1 VTGLL
6 KTHTLLYFCLVIV
19 LVSCSPFESLQKGNL
34 NKVKETG
41 LELKNAIPSSFF
53 PKDLHIVAAG
63 DSLTQGVGDSSNSG
77 GYIPYLAEMLEQENS
92 IKNANFENFGV
103 RGNRADQLL
112 SRLESKKMQSSINDA
127 DLIILTIG
135 GNDLMKVVKE
145 NFTSLEVNQFR
156 TEQKVFKDSLKTIFS
171 KIRGQN
177 QNAPI
182 VLIGLYNPFFNWF
195 ADVKEMNQ
203 IVDEWNAQSRL
214 IIENDGNAFF
224 VDIHDIFLNNEEN
237 LLYTDYFHPN
247 DRGYQLIAD
256 RVYGI
261 LDQEIIDSLHK

>member
-1 VTGLL
+1 L
-6 KTHTLLYFCLVIV
+6 KKKITLLYFLLIIV
-19 LVSCSPFESLQKGNL
+19 LVSCSQFESMQKGNF

-41 LELKNAIPSSFF
+41 LEMKADLPSSFF
-53 PKDLHIVAAG
+53 PKELHIVAAG
-63 DSLTQGVGDSSNSG
+63 DSLTQGVGDSTNSG
-77 GYIPYLAEMLEQENS
+77 GYIPYLAEQLEKEKG
-92 IKNANFENFGV
+92 IRNANFENFGV

-112 SRLESKKMQSSINDA
+112 LRLGSKEIRNSIKDA

-145 NFTSLEVNQFR
+145 NFSSLQLNHF
-156 TEQKVFKDSLKTIFS
+156 TAEQLVFKERLQAIFT
-171 KIRGQN
+171 KIREQN
-177 QNAPI
+177 QQAPI
-182 VLIGLYNPFFNWF
+182 VLIGLYNPFYNWF

-203 IVDEWNAQSRL
+203 IVDEWNFQSQSL
-214 IIENDGNAFF
+214 VAKDGNAYF

-256 RVYGI
+256 RVYQI
-261 LDQEIIDSLHK
+261 LRQEVVISLEN

>member
-1 VTGLL
+1 MQKKL
-6 KTHTLLYFCLVIV
+6 TLLYFCLAVL
-19 LVSCSPFESLQKGNL
+19 LVSCSPIDSLQKGNF

-41 LELKNAIPSSFF
+41 VELKNALPASFF

-63 DSLTQGVGDSSNSG
+63 DSLTQGVGDSTNSG
-77 GYIPYLAEMLEQENS
+77 GYIPYLAEQLEKEKT

-103 RGNRADQLL
+103 RGNRTDQLL
-112 SRLESKKMQSSINDA
+112 SRLENKNMQTSIQDA

-145 NFTSLEVNQFR
+145 NFSSLKLNYFKA
-156 TEQKVFKDSLKTIFS
+156 EQKVFEEHLQNIFS
-171 KIRGQN
+171 KIRIQN
-177 QNAPI
+177 PEAPI
-182 VLIGLYNPFFNWF
+182 ILIGLYNPFYNWF

-203 IVDEWNAQSRL
+203 IVDEWNGKSQL
-214 IIENDGNAFF
+214 IVENDINAYF

-256 RVYGI
+256 RVYDI
-261 LDQEIIDSLHK
+261 LDQQVIDSLSN

>member
-1 VTGLL
+1 ML
-6 KTHTLLYFCLVIV
+6 KKFTFLYVALTMIMI
-19 LVSCSPFESLQKGNL
+19 LGSCSQFENLQKGNF

-41 LELKNAIPSSFF
+41 LEFKEALPPSFF

-63 DSLTQGVGDSSNSG
+63 DSLTQGVGDSTNTG
-77 GYIPYLAEMLEQENS
+77 GYIPYLAQQLENEKT

-103 RGNRADQLL
+103 RGNRTDQLL
-112 SRLESKKMQSSINDA
+112 KRLKNKNVQSSIEEA

-145 NFTSLEVNQFR
+145 NFSSLKLNHFQV
-156 TEQKVFKDSLKTIFS
+156 EQKLFAMHLQEIFLA
-171 KIRGQN
+171 IRNQN
-177 QNAPI
+177 QEAPI
-182 VLIGLYNPFFNWF
+182 VLVGLYNPFYNWF
-195 ADVKEMNQ
+195 ADVKEMNL
-203 IVDEWNAQSRL
+203 IVDEWNGQSL
-214 IIENDGNAFF
+214 SIVEQDGNAYF

-256 RVYGI
+256 RIYDI
-261 LDQEIIDSLHK
+261 LDEQVIDSMSN

>member
-1 VTGLL
+1 LQKKL
-6 KTHTLLYFCLVIV
+6 TLLYFCLAVL
-19 LVSCSPFESLQKGNL
+19 LVSCSPIDSLQKGNF

-41 LELKNAIPSSFF
+41 VELKNALPASFF

-63 DSLTQGVGDSSNSG
+63 DSLTQGVGDSTNSG
-77 GYIPYLAEMLEQENS
+77 GYIPYLADQLEKEKT

-103 RGNRADQLL
+103 RGNRTDQLL
-112 SRLESKKMQSSINDA
+112 SRLENKNMQSSIQDA

-145 NFTSLEVNQFR
+145 NFSSLKLNYF
-156 TEQKVFKDSLKTIFS
+156 TAEQKVFEELLQIIFS
-171 KIRGQN
+171 KIRN
-177 QNAPI
+177 QNPEAPI
-182 VLIGLYNPFFNWF
+182 ILIGLYNPFYNWF

-203 IVDEWNAQSRL
+203 IVDEWNGKSQ
-214 IIENDGNAFF
+214 IIVDNDGNAYF

-256 RVYGI
+256 RVYDI
-261 LDQEIIDSLHK
+261 LDQHVIDSLSN

>member
-1 VTGLL
+1 MKKKL
-6 KTHTLLYFCLVIV
+6 TLLYFCLAVL
-19 LVSCSPFESLQKGNL
+19 LVSCSQIDSLQKGNF

-41 LELKNAIPSSFF
+41 VELKNALPDSFF

-63 DSLTQGVGDSSNSG
+63 DSLTQGVGDSTNSG
-77 GYIPYLAEMLEQENS
+77 GYIPYLADQLEKEKT

-112 SRLESKKMQSSINDA
+112 ARLESKNMQSSIQDA

-145 NFTSLEVNQFR
+145 NFSSLKLNYFKAE
-156 TEQKVFKDSLKTIFS
+156 EKVFEENLQTIFS
-171 KIRGQN
+171 KIRIHN
-177 QNAPI
+177 PEAPI
-182 VLIGLYNPFFNWF
+182 ILIGLYNPFYNWF

-203 IVDEWNAQSRL
+203 IVDEWNGKSRL
-214 IIENDGNAFF
+214 IVENDRNAYF

-256 RVYGI
+256 RVYEI
-261 LDQEIIDSLHK
+261 LDQQVIE

>member
-1 VTGLL
+1 MPT
-6 KTHTLLYFCLVIV
+6 
-19 LVSCSPFESLQKGNL
+19 
-34 NKVKETG
+34 
-41 LELKNAIPSSFF
+41 SFF

-63 DSLTQGVGDSSNSG
+63 DSLTQGVGDSTNTG
-77 GYIPYLAEMLEQENS
+77 GYIPYLAEQLENEKT

-103 RGNRADQLL
+103 RGNRTAQLL
-112 SRLESKKMQSSINDA
+112 KRLKNKNIQSSIEEA

-145 NFTSLEVNQFR
+145 NFSSLKINHFK
-156 TEQKVFKDSLKTIFS
+156 TEQKLFTEQLQEIFFS
-171 KIRGQN
+171 IRNQN
-177 QNAPI
+177 QEAPI
-182 VLIGLYNPFFNWF
+182 VLVGLYNPFYNWF

-203 IVDEWNAQSRL
+203 IVDEWNGQSL
-214 IIENDGNAFF
+214 TIVEQDGNSYF

-256 RVYGI
+256 RIYEI
-261 LDQEIIDSLHK
+261 LDEQVIDSLSN

>member
-1 VTGLL
+1 MKKKL
-6 KTHTLLYFCLVIV
+6 TLLYFILAVV
-19 LVSCSPFESLQKGNL
+19 LVSCSSFESLQKGNL

-41 LELKNAIPSSFF
+41 LELKDALPSSFF

-63 DSLTQGVGDSSNSG
+63 DSLTQGVGDSTNSG
-77 GYIPYLAEMLEQENS
+77 GYIPYLAQQLEQEKT
-92 IKNANFENFGV
+92 IRNANFENFGV

-112 SRLESKKMQSSINDA
+112 KRLKSKEIEASIEDA

-145 NFTSLEVNQFR
+145 NFS
-156 TEQKVFKDSLKTIFS
+156 SLKLNLFKAEQQIFKERLQS
-171 KIRGQN
+171 IFTLIRKQN
-177 QNAPI
+177 QEAPI
-182 VLIGLYNPFFNWF
+182 VLIGLYNPFYNWF

-203 IVDEWNAQSRL
+203 IVDEWNRQSQSL
-214 IIENDGNAFF
+214 VDQDGNAYF

-261 LDQEIIDSLHK
+261 LSQEVVDSQEN

>member
-1 VTGLL
+1 ML
-6 KTHTLLYFCLVIV
+6 KKFTFLYVALTMIMI
-19 LVSCSPFESLQKGNL
+19 LGSCSQFENFQKGNF

-41 LELKNAIPSSFF
+41 LEIKEALPTSFF

-63 DSLTQGVGDSSNSG
+63 DSLTQGVGDSTNTG
-77 GYIPYLAEMLEQENS
+77 GYIPYLAEQLENEKT

-103 RGNRADQLL
+103 RGNRTAQLL
-112 SRLESKKMQSSINDA
+112 KRLKNKNIQSSIEEA

-145 NFTSLEVNQFR
+145 NFSSLKINHFK
-156 TEQKVFKDSLKTIFS
+156 TEQKLFTEQLQEIFFS
-171 KIRGQN
+171 IRNQN
-177 QNAPI
+177 QEAPI
-182 VLIGLYNPFFNWF
+182 VLVGLYNPFYNWF

-203 IVDEWNAQSRL
+203 IVDEWNGQSL
-214 IIENDGNAFF
+214 TIVEQDGNSYF

-256 RVYGI
+256 RIYEI
-261 LDQEIIDSLHK
+261 LDEQVIDSLSN

>member
-1 VTGLL
+1 LL
-6 KTHTLLYFCLVIV
+6 KKFTLLYVV
-19 LVSCSPFESLQKGNL
+19 LAMILGSCSQFENFQKGNF

-41 LELKNAIPSSFF
+41 VELKEALPTSFF

-63 DSLTQGVGDSSNSG
+63 DSLTQGVGDSTNAG
-77 GYIPYLAEMLEQENS
+77 GYIPYLAEQLEKEKT

-103 RGNRADQLL
+103 RGNRTDQLL
-112 SRLESKKMQSSINDA
+112 KRLENKDIQTSIKEA
-127 DLIILTIG
+127 DLVILTIG

-145 NFTSLEVNQFR
+145 NFSSLKLNHFQ
-156 TEQKVFKDSLKTIFS
+156 TEQLLFAEQLQEIFLS
-171 KIRGQN
+171 IRNQN
-177 QNAPI
+177 QEAPI
-182 VLIGLYNPFFNWF
+182 VLVGLYNPFYNWF

-203 IVDEWNAQSRL
+203 IVDEWNGQSLSIVGR
-214 IIENDGNAFF
+214 DGNAYF

-256 RVYGI
+256 RIYEI
-261 LDQEIIDSLHK
+261 LDEQVIDSM